1 MILKKTN
8 WNQFKPIGFD
18 SVILEQK
25 PKSNRLVSVR
35 FGYFILKIKKYIFL
49 GFFFVI
55 SNGFG
60 FDLARFFW
68 FSFSVSG
75 LWNQNWTE
83 LIGFLNILISLINFF
98 HDLIFSIILF
108 FNFFSLIDFLLTVKF
123 ILFKLKGKKI
133 RTEEGMVHKK
143 ETEVFGGPI

>member
-1 MILKKTN
+1 MKPKLNRTSWFFKYSNKF
-8 WNQFKPIGFD
+8 NQF
-18 SVILEQK
+18 
-25 PKSNRLVSVR
+25 
-35 FGYFILKIKKYIFL
+35 
-49 GFFFVI
+49 
-55 SNGFG
+55 
-60 FDLARFFW
+60 
-68 FSFSVSG
+68 
-75 LWNQNWTE
+75 
-83 LIGFLNILISLINFF
+83 FF